1 MTNTKLP
8 FKLLPEE
15 VTIWLNSLKQLNS
28 AKTAIELNNVAKQL
42 RTYESNTSDLLIAVI
57 QLTPTIL
64 HTCDTI
70 ELSFSDD
77 PQPKKYPVK
86 VIKLC
91 IQLLKNTGLAFC
103 NISKLKS
110 LSTNELNLANYLALQ
125 FIGHAQRL
133 SAIFHEPPSSSF
145 WKEIARIYKLSLAAN
160 TNQKKITHN
169 INKFKEQLT
178 IDSAVK
184 RNILFSLC
192 APYQYSSSQI
202 KQLFLI
208 SNSLANSLILNNTVS
223 SANNIFYWDT
233 DSADCPNT
241 FNNTIQYQQLN
252 TKIDTKALLTSLQ
265 SNSFVCNLDQHTFS
279 KLFDHLS
286 GYQSIINS
294 SIPSA
299 PTISQ
304 LLRGFDSITKYLTK
318 LSTLQ
323 KIQQFS
329 TEVTPGNSI
338 KDISKQDNLNAAPQ
352 ITYSTNYQ
360 ELLNKAKPVKT
371 LQVNNEK
378 YIIAETN
385 YTECNIDSIVLL
397 CHPNLKNELG
407 IIRQVKVTNASKT
420 VHILIEKIPG
430 VVSIQQAIPSR
441 SVATEFISIQNEN
454 THYVLFPSPCKLT
467 NGSKISYTSAKHFIL
482 EKLIYHTR
490 FFSLYQIS

>member
-15 VTIWLNSLKQLNS
+15 ITIWLNLLTPFNS

-42 RTYESNTSDLLIAVI
+42 RAYESNTNDLLMAVI

-64 HTCDTI
+64 HTCDII
-70 ELSFSDD
+70 ELSFSGD
-77 PQPKKYPVK
+77 PQSKKYPAK

-91 IQLLKNTGLAFC
+91 IQLLKNTGLTFC

-133 SAIFHEPPSSSF
+133 SAIFHELPSSSF
-145 WKEIARIYKLSLAAN
+145 WKEIARIYKLSLATN
-160 TNQKKITHN
+160 TNQKTITHK

-178 IDSAVK
+178 IDSVVK

-192 APYQYSSSQI
+192 SPYQYSSSQV

-208 SNSLANSLILNNTVS
+208 SNSLANSLILNNTDS

-233 DSADCPNT
+233 DSSDSPST
-241 FNNTIQYQQLN
+241 FNNTFQYQQLN

-265 SNSFVCNLDQHTFS
+265 SNNFVCNFDQPTFS
-279 KLFDHLS
+279 KLLDHLS

-294 SIPSA
+294 PIPSA

-304 LLRGFDSITKYLTK
+304 LFREFDNITEYLSK
-318 LSTLQ
+318 LGTLQ
-323 KIQQFS
+323 KIQQLS

-338 KDISKQDNLNAAPQ
+338 KDISKQDKLNVAPQ

-397 CHPNLKNELG
+397 CHPNLRNELG
-407 IIRQVKVTNASKT
+407 IIRQIKVTNTSKT

-430 VVSIQQAIPSR
+430 VVSIQQAIPSS
-441 SVATEFISIQNEN
+441 SVSTECISIQSEN

-467 NGSKISYTSAKHFIL
+467 TGSTISCTSTKHFTL
-482 EKLIYHTR
+482 EKLVNHTR
-490 FFSLYQIS
+490 FFSLYQVS